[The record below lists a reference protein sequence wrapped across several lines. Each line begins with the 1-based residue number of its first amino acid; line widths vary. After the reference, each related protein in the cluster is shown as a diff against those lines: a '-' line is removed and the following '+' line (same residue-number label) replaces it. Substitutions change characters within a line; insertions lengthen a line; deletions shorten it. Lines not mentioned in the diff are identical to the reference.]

1 MALRTGLKTCPYG
14 AARRVALY
22 HCLHMGNERALE
34 VHWFLPT
41 GGDGSSVND
50 FFPDPARQTASARP
64 ATLSYMREIAQA
76 ADRLGFAGVLT
87 PTGSH
92 CEDAWVECAALA
104 PATERLRFLVAF
116 RPGFVLPTLAAQ
128 MAATLQ
134 EVSGGRALVN
144 IVTGGD
150 PAEQAKY
157 GDFLDHDARYARTG
171 EFLEVFQ
178 KAWAREAFDY
188 DGAHYRVKD
197 GGLNNGGRD
206 VTMPLI
212 YFGGASQAAEAIAAE
227 HADVYLLWGEPPD
240 WVAERIER
248 MRRLAADADGSCAS
262 ASGCTR
268 SRASGRRMRGRRRTA
283 AGDDVGGGYREGTGE
298 LRAHAVRRAAADD
311 GAAWREDGLAGGGAE
326 PVGGHR
332 AGAGRCGDRPRREPR
347 AGGGAHPGVR
357 GAGDRYV
364 HPFGVSAS

>member
-1 MALRTGLKTCPYG
+1 M
-14 AARRVALY
+14 
-22 HCLHMGNERALE
+22 
-34 VHWFLPT
+34 
-41 GGDGSSVND
+41 ND

-171 EFLEVFQ
+171 EFLEVF
-178 KAWAREAFDY
+178 KKMWSREAFDY

-212 YFGGASQAAEAIAAE
+212 YFGGASPAAEAIAAE

-248 MRRLAADADGSCAS
+248 MRGAGVGAGARVAVRDPPARDRARAGG
-262 ASGCTR
+262 GCV
-268 SRASGRRMRGRRRTA
+268 GGGGPV
-283 AGDDVGGGYREGTGE
+283 AGDDVGGGHREGAGE
-298 LRAHAVRRAAADD
+298 LRAHAVGRTAADD
-311 GAAWREDGLAGGGAE
+311 GAARREDGLAGRGAE

-332 AGAGRCGDRPRREPR
+332 AGAGRGGDGARREPR
-347 AGGGAHPGVR
+347 AGGGAHPGVC

-364 HPFGVSAS
+364 HPVGVSAS